1 MMRKWF
7 LAILILLSVSYSKAQ
22 DSTISIL
29 KREAG
34 RTIQKSVPDSVKNK
48 WVKGG
53 LFNLNVGQS
62 SLKNWAAGGDEF
74 SMALNTYINAHA
86 YYRKGK
92 ISWDNNL
99 DINIGYINTTSLGT
113 RKSDDRFDFLSK
125 AGHALGPKL
134 SASGLFNLRTQM
146 FDGFTY
152 ADPENPAFSST
163 AFSPGYV
170 LFSPGFDYKPV
181 KNLSFF
187 ISPVSSRWV
196 IVLNPTLSQKGVY
209 GVDTGKHFVSQVGAF
224 GTIIFKSNFT
234 KTITYSAR
242 VDLFS
247 NYQHNPENID
257 VYFTN
262 LFAAKFTKLFSV
274 TWGLDMIYDDDT
286 RIFGPKQNEARLQ
299 IKSVIGIGI
308 LLKTGT

>member
-1 MMRKWF
+1 MMRIWF
-7 LAILILLSVSYSKAQ
+7 LAILILSVGSSLKAQ

-29 KREAG
+29 KREAA
-34 RTIQKSVPDSVKNK
+34 RTIQRSIPDSSKKK

-74 SMALNTYINAHA
+74 SMALNSYINAHA
-86 YYRKGK
+86 YYRKNK

-125 AGHALGPKL
+125 AGYSLNPKL
-134 SASGLFNLRTQM
+134 AASGLFDVRTQF

-152 ADPENPAFSST
+152 SNPDVPTFSST

-170 LFSPGFDYKPV
+170 LFSPGFDYKPI
-181 KNLSFF
+181 KNISFF

-196 IVLNPTLSQKGVY
+196 VVLNPTLSAHGAY
-209 GVDTGKHFVSQVGAF
+209 GVDTGKHFISQVGAF

-234 KTITYSAR
+234 KTITYSSR
-242 VDLFS
+242 IDLFS
-247 NYQHNPENID
+247 NYQHDPENID
-257 VYFTN
+257 VYMTN
-262 LFAAKFTKLFSV
+262 LFTAKFTKLFSV

-286 RIFGPKQNEARLQ
+286 RIFGPKHNAPRLQ
-299 IKSVIGIGI
+299 VKSVIGIGI
-308 LLKTGT
+308 LLKAGT